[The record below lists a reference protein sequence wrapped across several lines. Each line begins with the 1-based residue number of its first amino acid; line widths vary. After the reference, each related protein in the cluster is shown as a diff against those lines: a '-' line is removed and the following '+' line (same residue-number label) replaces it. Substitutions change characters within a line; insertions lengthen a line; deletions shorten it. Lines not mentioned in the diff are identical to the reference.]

1 MRVNVTMS
9 LSDMGGDPA
18 TVRTFAQAAE
28 GLGFDGLG
36 VPDHVL
42 GADVTNRPAW
52 GSRNTSADLF
62 HEPFVL
68 FGFLSACTERLEFS
82 TQVLILG
89 QRQTALVAKQT
100 ASVAVLSGDR
110 LRLGVGIGWNAVEYE
125 ALNENF
131 RDRGKRSE
139 EQIDLLRKL
148 WADPTIDYRGKWH
161 RVDEAGINPLPPAGN
176 IPIWLGGHVD
186 ATLRRIAKMGD
197 GWIMLNHPMGDEAVT
212 QFRNLKR
219 YTEEAGRNPDEVGI
233 EVWVSVGEGGPSDW
247 RREFEFWR
255 EAGVTHITLNNAYQ
269 RYAHKRMPGRTLAD
283 HLDGMERYW
292 KAIEDLR

>member
-18 TVRTFAQAAE
+18 TIRTFAQAAE

-42 GADVTNRPAW
+42 GADVTNRPNW

-62 HEPFVL
+62 HDPFVL

-110 LRLGVGIGWNAVEYE
+110 LRLGVGIGWNPVEYE

-131 RDRGKRSE
+131 HDRGKRSE

-148 WADPTIDYRGKWH
+148 WAEPTIDYRGKWH
-161 RVDEAGINPLPPAGN
+161 RVDEAGINPLPPARN
-176 IPIWLGGHVD
+176 MPIWLGGHVD
-186 ATLRRIAKMGD
+186 ATLRRIARIGD
-197 GWIMLNHPMGDEAVT
+197 GWIMLNTPKPA
-212 QFRNLKR
+212 
-219 YTEEAGRNPDEVGI
+219 
-233 EVWVSVGEGGPSDW
+233 
-247 RREFEFWR
+247 
-255 EAGVTHITLNNAYQ
+255 
-269 RYAHKRMPGRTLAD
+269 
-283 HLDGMERYW
+283 
-292 KAIEDLR
+292 